1 MPFFCPPRAH
11 LIQDAEHLLARRT
24 CFGTTFEML
33 SASLPLSSGKMF
45 VNNRNADKD
54 QLQSRRV
61 DEHLHDMYKTLQKFV
76 NIFFLQLLTF
86 FASRFSFI
94 LPNKKKGLDGKVY
107 HTYALPRNIVLLEPG
122 GEVLSHKNIDK
133 LISY

>member
-1 MPFFCPPRAH
+1 MNKIKSEDSSWTLYAMPFFCPPRAH

-94 LPNKKKGLDGKVY
+94 LNG
-107 HTYALPRNIVLLEPG
+107 R
-122 GEVLSHKNIDK
+122 
-133 LISY
+133 

>member
-1 MPFFCPPRAH
+1 
-11 LIQDAEHLLARRT
+11 
-24 CFGTTFEML
+24 ML